1 MRSAAA
7 AMCVG
12 LLCSLF
18 AVGCVPALPKG
29 PARAPNRVLPASYGG
44 FSDPSNSAQVKWGEF
59 FSDPKLRAL
68 IEIALKNNQELNIVS
83 LEVDLAQNE
92 ILARRGEYL
101 PKVSVRGGVGIDKVG
116 QYTSQGASDEANG
129 VSANLPSFGVGFTA
143 SWEIDVWKKL
153 RNATKAATL
162 RYLASQEGRNLAIT
176 TLIAEIASTYYEL
189 VALDAQLDV
198 VKQNIELQQSALD
211 VVRLQKEAA
220 RVTELAVK
228 RFEAELLKNQSR
240 QFVIQQRI
248 IESENQINLLL
259 GRLPQPIERS
269 AQRITDLV
277 PPLVH
282 AGIPSQLLDNRPDVK
297 QAQLQLVA
305 AQLDVK
311 VAKASFYPALGIR
324 ATIGI
329 DSFDFLKLVAMPASL
344 VYGLAADVLAPLINR
359 RALSAQYFTSN
370 TKQMQAVYQYERAV
384 LTGYVEVSKLMAL
397 IHNLEQSYALQS
409 QQVQKLTQSID
420 VSARLFSSA
429 RADYMEVLLTRRDAL
444 DAQIELIESRKRQMT
459 AALGLYRALGGGWR

>member
-7 AMCVG
+7 TMCVG

-18 AVGCVPALPKG
+18 AAGCVPALPKG
-29 PARAPNRVLPASYGG
+29 AARAPNNVLPASYGDLG
-44 FSDPSNSAQVKWGEF
+44 DPSNSAQVKWGEF
-59 FSDPKLRAL
+59 FTDPKLRAL

-176 TLIAEIASTYYEL
+176 TLIAELASAYYEL

-259 GRLPQPIERS
+259 GRLPQPIERN